1 MFTSTL
7 SAMPRAFEGM
17 AGHSN
22 GKEFETKICTESTG
36 VPFGRILSYSDG
48 TGNSARLPTTGD
60 TAASFC
66 GISAHINKEPNTDGT
81 TLYNLGDLIN
91 CATEGSIFVY
101 SSTSFAVTDSVYVR
115 IVAEAGANETVGKV
129 GNAAVSGKNVIWTRA
144 RFRNSGPAGDLA
156 EINIDLP

>member
-22 GKEFETKICTESTG
+22 AKEFETKICTEVTG

-48 TGNSARLPTTGD
+48 TGNSARLPTVGD
-60 TAASFC
+60 TEPDFC
-66 GISAHINKEPNTDGT
+66 GISAHVNKVPNADGT
-81 TLYNLGDLIN
+81 VKYNLGDLIN
-91 CATEGSIFVY
+91 CCTEGSIFVY
-101 SSTSFAVTDSVYVR
+101 SSTAFEVTDSVYVR
-115 IVAEAGANETVGKV
+115 IVAEAGANEDVGKV
-129 GNAAVSGKNVIWTRA
+129 GNVTDVGNNVLWTRA
-144 RFRNSGPAGDLA
+144 RFRNSGAIGDLA